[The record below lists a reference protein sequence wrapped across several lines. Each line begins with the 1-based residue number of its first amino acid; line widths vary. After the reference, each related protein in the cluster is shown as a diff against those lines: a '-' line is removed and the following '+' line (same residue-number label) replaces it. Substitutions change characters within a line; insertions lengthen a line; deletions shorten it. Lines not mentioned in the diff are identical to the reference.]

1 MDDKL
6 EPLKP
11 DEAVEW
17 YLEEKSLEYANST
30 ILSHRSR
37 LGHFLKWC
45 NEQGITNLNDL
56 TGRKLKRY
64 RAWRQQDGDLA
75 KPSLKSQID
84 TIRVFISWCETI
96 DAVPHDLSTKVVS
109 PSLNEVENV
118 RVVMVEHDQAE
129 QIFGYLQRI

>member
-1 MDDKL
+1 MDDYL
-6 EPLKP
+6 EPLEP
-11 DEAVEW
+11 DETVEW

-30 ILSHRSR
+30 IQSHRSR
-37 LGHFLKWC
+37 LRYFLKWC

-64 RAWRQQDGDLA
+64 RAWRQKDGDLA

-84 TIRVFISWCETI
+84 TLRVFISWCETI

-109 PSLNEVENV
+109 PSLSEKENV
-118 RVVMVEHDQAE
+118 RDVMVEQEQAE
-129 QIFGYLQRI
+129 RILT